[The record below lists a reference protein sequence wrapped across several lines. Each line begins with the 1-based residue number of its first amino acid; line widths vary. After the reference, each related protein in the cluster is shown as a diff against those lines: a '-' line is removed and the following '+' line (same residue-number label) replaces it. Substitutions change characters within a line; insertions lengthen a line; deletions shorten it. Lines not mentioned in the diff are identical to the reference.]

1 MARSLREM
9 RRTRAGR
16 WVLRALIGALLLPVA
31 LFVVGAYLSQSQ
43 SAALDECLW
52 SLRPGGTAIE
62 WSARIER
69 TRAFPPRYECRYD
82 EYDSPGPSRRPR

>member
-16 WVLRALIGALLLPVA
+16 WVLRALIGALLVPVA

-43 SAALDECLW
+43 NAALDECLW
-52 SLRPGGTAIE
+52 NHPPGASGA
-62 WSARIER
+62 SIER

-82 EYDSPGPSRRPR
+82 EYDVPSNRVSG